1 MVPPEDPVY
10 ILPPGGAGGSLML
23 LLLLL
28 VVPLKQLLLVPSA
41 KVEGRLLQRLQGL
54 QYPCPL
60 PSPSSSCIESSIDQ
74 PSSSNNVL
82 VLPSSL
88 IASEAVVRDLV
99 GVPLLF
105 LLLLVVVLILGLLV
119 LFGLVPQRIELIGK
133 TNCRKLG
140 RYILCHISSP

>member
-10 ILPPGGAGGSLML
+10 ILPSGDAGGSLML

-28 VVPLKQLLLVPSA
+28 VMPLQQLLLVPSA
-41 KVEGRLLQRLQGL
+41 KVERRLLQRLQGL
-54 QYPCPL
+54 QDPRPL
-60 PSPSSSCIESSIDQ
+60 PCSPSSSCIESSIDKSAA
-74 PSSSNNVL
+74 PNNVL

-105 LLLLVVVLILGLLV
+105 LLLVVVLILGLIV
-119 LFGLVPQRIELIGK
+119 LFGLVPQRIELWWE
-133 TNCRKLG
+133 NKL
-140 RYILCHISSP
+140 